1 MAKPTDLPVHATDA
15 NYPMDAAPEEGT
27 PTKVEPLSGKQALGH
42 RPAEKPPAQSENWWK
57 NLVYLWLLWLNGIVA
72 GAVNRIVQIGADG
85 ELYASEDMTIDDLT
99 VTGDAQINGGLNV
112 TGDSG
117 FNKLRSKVTHPAQGA
132 YTTTGEGYVLGFTNV
147 DETSGTV
154 PGGSGVWE
162 CTSGPASCRQH
173 MSFDEGSR
181 FYKVKVRWENT
192 SGGDGSF
199 DINLYNSTTG
209 THSAIDSFT
218 PAGQIVGNNI
228 AELWLLD
235 AFTFADKTYTAD
247 HTTDTLTNAAH
258 GLLTGDGPVQIETTG
273 TEPAGLTISTNYYVI
288 KVDANTFKLAAS
300 REAALAGTAE
310 TFTDNGTGTQT
321 LVDVGSLTAHVDPL
335 VLGENEDITISF
347 TCAAS
352 GDRLRMIQ
360 PYWTRPVT
368 VAV

>member
-15 NYPMDAAPEEGT
+15 NYPMDAAPEQGT

-99 VTGDAQINGGLNV
+99 VTGDAQINGALNV

-117 FNKLRSKVTHPAQGA
+117 FNKMRSRALHPAQGA
-132 YTTTGEGYVLGFTNV
+132 YTVLGTGYILGFTNG
-147 DETSGTV
+147 DDLTGLV
-154 PGGSGVWE
+154 PAGSGVWE
-162 CTSGPASCRQH
+162 ATAGSSACRQH
-173 MSFDEGSR
+173 MSLDQGSK
-181 FYKVKVRWENT
+181 FYKVKVRWEKT
-192 SGGDGSF
+192 SGGDDTF
-199 DINLYNSTTG
+199 EINLYNSTTG
-209 THSAIDSFT
+209 THSNIDSFS
-218 PAGQIVGNNI
+218 PAGQIVGNNT

-235 AFTFADKTYTAD
+235 AFTFADKTYTANS
-247 HTTDTLTNAAH
+247 TTDTLAITAH

-288 KVDANTFKLAAS
+288 KVDANTIQLAAT
-300 REAALAGTAE
+300 RDAALARTAE
-310 TFTDNGTGTQT
+310 TFTDNGTGVQT

-335 VLGENEDITISF
+335 ELGENEDITVSF
-347 TCAAS
+347 NAVAD

-368 VAV
+368 VSV